1 MFSGPFGQMYVRDSG
16 GSGSPIVF
24 VHGNSS
30 SSRAY
35 ERQFEGALSRAHRL
49 IAYDLLGHGRSDN
62 AVDASA
68 YLFPSHARA
77 LLALVETFG
86 LQEAVFV
93 GWSLGGHILLEAAP
107 GLPRARGLAIFG
119 TPPVDFPPSL
129 EGAFLPNP
137 VLGVGLAA
145 DVTREQAQAYVGSWF
160 APEFVD
166 VPAFFLENALRT
178 DGRARAM
185 VAASIDPKISRDEIE
200 VVANLKTPL
209 AILHG
214 AKEQLVNPGYFALL
228 NMPTLWRGAVHQ
240 FADAGHTPQ
249 WETPAAFDAA
259 IAAFAAD
266 CGAD

>member
-24 VHGNSS
+24 VYGNSS

-49 IAYDLLGHGRSDN
+49 IAYDLLGHGRSDD

-107 GLPRARGLAIFG
+107 GLPQARGLAIFG

-137 VLGVGLAA
+137 VLGVGF
-145 DVTREQAQAYVGSWF
+145 GSRRHARAGPSLCRLLVRAGICRR
-160 APEFVD
+160 APVL
-166 VPAFFLENALRT
+166 LENALRT

-200 VVANLKTPL
+200 VVANSKTPL

-249 WETPAAFDAA
+249 RETPAAFDAA
-259 IAAFAAD
+259 IAVFAAD
-266 CGAD
+266 CGAG